1 MFISGLGL
9 FLAIAVAWVLLLLL
23 GLNQGWIWGLVT
35 ACATLVW
42 WTLFDQHR
50 QRFETFVTSPN
61 VDKLRAVKGLWH
73 DLAERTYKVLRQ
85 KDQSIQKREQRLEE
99 FLGAIQASPN
109 GVMLLDPEGR
119 IDWCNRMASEH
130 MGIDPIRDLQ
140 QYIQNMVRHPAFAEY
155 MRSKK
160 FDSEVMI
167 PGPSFT
173 AHEEGLTHIAV
184 RIRTYDRKGR
194 MLMISSDMSAIK
206 RAEAMRRDFVANV
219 SHEVRTPLTVI
230 RGFIETLQSLELS
243 ESERRHY
250 LDLMGQQAGRMEAVV
265 SDLLTLSRLEGS
277 PVPGFET
284 WQNAKSML
292 VEVMMDA
299 KALSSVVHPDGQVL
313 EMMPMPP
320 SILGM
325 QLAVQ
330 AKELSSAMA
339 NLLTNAVRYTPSGGS
354 IKAGWQLL
362 ENGDAEYFV
371 EDTGPGIGAEHIPR
385 LTERF
390 YRVDRSRSRE
400 TGGTGLGLA
409 IVKHVAQRLGG
420 DLMIQS
426 ALGKGS
432 RFSIRIPSRRVRT
445 QDDQRL

>member
-9 FLAIAVAWVLLLLL
+9 FVAVGLAWLLLLLL
-23 GLNQGWIWGLVT
+23 GLSQGWLWGLVT
-35 ACATLVW
+35 AAAALIW
-42 WTLFDQHR
+42 WTIFDQHR
-50 QRFETFVTSPN
+50 QRFEEFVLSPN
-61 VDKLRAVKGLWH
+61 VDKLRRVKGLWR

-119 IDWCNRMASEH
+119 IEWCNRMASEH
-130 MGIDPIRDLQ
+130 MGLDPKRDLQ

-155 MRSKK
+155 MRSRK
-160 FDSEVMI
+160 FDSEVLI
-167 PGPSFT
+167 PGPSLVGQ
-173 AHEEGLTHIAV
+173 EDGLTHIAV

-230 RGFIETLQSLELS
+230 RGFIETLQSLDLS
-243 ESERRHY
+243 EHERTRY
-250 LDLMGQQAGRMEAVV
+250 LELMGQQAARMEAVV

-284 WQNAKSML
+284 WQNAKAL
-292 VEVMMDA
+292 LDEVMMDA
-299 KALSSVVHPDGQVL
+299 KALSSVVHPNGQVL
-313 EMMPMPP
+313 EAVATP
-320 SILGM
+320 SAASEI

-420 DLMIQS
+420 DLLIQS
-426 ALGKGS
+426 TLGKGS
-432 RFSIRIPSRRVRT
+432 RFSIRIPSRRVKSH
-445 QDDQRL
+445 DDQRL